1 MIARPFETL
10 IVALTLTSAFAPA
23 IAAPVSGQGTW
34 ESELKARDINS
45 DGVVDAYYDSAL
57 NLTWLADANFAKT
70 SGFVTTS
77 DLGSAY
83 VGSMAWSTANT
94 WASGLD
100 VFGVTGWR
108 LPGSS
113 MQGLPPGCGSTTDNF
128 GCSVTPDPSFSEMAH
143 MFYVTLG
150 NTAAGLTNTGLFAN
164 LQTNLAYDT
173 GTFVQAGRPF
183 AFRFDFS
190 NGSATLAGEL
200 ASVPGYAWAVHD
212 GDIAAAVPEPQ
223 TYALMLVGLGALAL
237 AARRRNRRLST
248 AA

>member
-1 MIARPFETL
+1 MIARPLETL
-10 IVALTLTSAFAPA
+10 VALTLTTVFAHA
-23 IAAPVSGQGTW
+23 VAVPVSGQGTW
-34 ESELKARDINS
+34 ESELQARDINS
-45 DGVVDAYYDSAL
+45 DGVVDAYYDTAL

-77 DLGSAY
+77 DFGPAY
-83 VGSMAWSTANT
+83 VGSMAWSTANS
-94 WASGLD
+94 WAAGLD

-108 LPGSS
+108 LPESS
-113 MQGLPPGCGSTTDNF
+113 MQGLPPGCGSITDNF

-143 MFYVTLG
+143 MYYVTLG
-150 NTAAGLTNTGLFAN
+150 NDSSGLTNTGLFLN

-190 NGSATLAGEL
+190 NGSATLGGEL
-200 ASVPGYAWAVHD
+200 AAVPGYAWAVHD

-223 TYALMLVGLGALAL
+223 TYALMLMGLGALAL
-237 AARRRNRRLST
+237 AARRNRNKST